1 MIPTQLLS
9 DSSLQPSDRILFGYI
24 YWMTKL
30 ALMRCVA
37 GNDTLA
43 ELTGLSIR
51 GVQQSLVRLEQQG
64 YIRRI
69 FIGKGDRHRENIE
82 CLLAYSALSPKI
94 ERTNVRTR
102 TNKRAYPERTN
113 VHHNKKREEEH
124 LNKLSTPIKKN
135 SKKGLQTTSDN
146 YPELKL
152 ELDAFIEVRQA
163 MCKPLTPSSLKLL
176 VDKLERW
183 YPSNTK
189 NQRLCLEQSIING
202 WQGIFEL
209 KDEAKIPLDVSPAQL
224 LHPEKYGRPSDFAA
238 KLSEK
243 MDVNR
248 KLPPR

>member
-1 MIPTQLLS
+1 
-9 DSSLQPSDRILFGYI
+9 
-24 YWMTKL
+24 
-30 ALMRCVA
+30 MRCVA
-37 GNDTLA
+37 SNDTLS
-43 ELTGLSIR
+43 ELTGFSRR
-51 GVQQSLVRLEQQG
+51 GIQQSIVRLEEQG
-64 YIRRI
+64 YVRRI
-69 FIGKGDRHRENIE
+69 YIGKGNSHRGEIE
-82 CLLAYSALSPKI
+82 CLVAFSALKPEI
-94 ERTNVRTR
+94 ARTNVRPS
-102 TNKRAYPERTN
+102 TNKRAPIARTN
-113 VHHNKKREEEH
+113 VRHNKKREEEH

-146 YPELKL
+146 YPDLKL

-163 MCKPLTPSSLKLL
+163 MRKPLTPSSLKLL

-209 KDEAKIPLDVSPAQL
+209 KDEAKTPSDISPAQL